1 MLYSNN
7 EVKKAVHVMLEWL
20 ENSEEAV
27 VEDKCKNEIERIF
40 KQYTMDDISVAMIL
54 NVNDVQNERGEE
66 YE

>member
-1 MLYSNN
+1 
-7 EVKKAVHVMLEWL
+7 MLEWL